1 MTVRSIRSN
10 TDLRATAENM
20 TVANKIAYF
29 LIAFTVVFSALA
41 YGTVHQP
48 IIAAFYLLV
57 AAMIILWTIDSL
69 RSGTIR
75 FSPNLLQLPVYA
87 IALYAVIQVIPFGW
101 YSEAGVDS
109 IPRTISLDPY
119 STQLNALHFL
129 ALAFFFSIS
138 LAMLDSANR
147 IKRLVM
153 VLTIFGF
160 IFAFFAILQGV
171 LSPTKI
177 YGIYERQFA
186 QPYGSFVNRH
196 NFAAYMEMTLALPL
210 ALVLTGAVKR
220 DQRLLYITA
229 ILLMAVSLFLSGSRG
244 GLIALIA
251 ELMMLIILT
260 TPVRGTQK
268 LAVRFGLAV
277 ALLGAVVA
285 GTIFVGGESSLTRL
299 AETASSNDITT
310 NRTHIW
316 SVTFDVIK
324 NNLPLGSGLGAFG
337 VAYTPT
343 DDLSGLERVEQ
354 AHNDYLQ
361 TLADA
366 GLVGLFI
373 GGSMLFLFARTAY
386 RNVRRKNT
394 FRRAVAIGATAGIFG
409 ILVHSVFDFV
419 LHTTAVTVLFLV
431 LIALLIAA
439 GNNYDDDIGDI
450 DPNDRRHKRKG
461 SIHPMRRKQS
471 MRA

>member
-1 MTVRSIRSN
+1 
-10 TDLRATAENM
+10 M

-29 LIAFTVVFSALA
+29 LIPFTVVFSALA

-48 IIAAFYLLV
+48 IIALFYLLV
-57 AAMIILWTIDSL
+57 AAMLILWAIDSL
-69 RSGTIR
+69 RSGAIR
-75 FSPNLLQLPVYA
+75 FSFSLLQLPVYA
-87 IALYAVIQVIPFGW
+87 AGVYAIIQVIPFGW

-119 STQLNALHFL
+119 STELNALHFL

-138 LAMLDSANR
+138 LGMLDRASR

-153 VLTIFGF
+153 VITIFGF

-210 ALVLTGAVKR
+210 ALVLSGAVKR

-244 GLIALIA
+244 GLIALVA
-251 ELMMLIILT
+251 ELIMLIILT

-268 LAVRFGLAV
+268 LVVRFGLAI

-316 SVTFDVIK
+316 SVTFDVIR
-324 NNLPLGSGLGAFG
+324 NNLPFGSGLGAFG

-366 GLVGLFI
+366 GIVGLLI
-373 GGSMLFLFARTAY
+373 GGSMLFLFARTAS
-386 RNVRRKNT
+386 RNVRSKNA

-409 ILVHSVFDFV
+409 VLVHSLFDFV
-419 LHTTAVTVLFLV
+419 LHTTAVTILFLV
-431 LIALLIAA
+431 LVALLVAA
-439 GNNYDDDIGDI
+439 GSKYDDDVEDI
-450 DPNDRRHKRKG
+450 DPHDRRHRRKG
-461 SIHPMRRKQS
+461 SIYPMRRKQS
-471 MRA
+471 TPA